1 AGPAPP
7 AGPHPELRRSAGVA
21 AGSGGG
27 PGGDGRGLSHRQGPG
42 DRAVRAGLPRAP
54 GWTGRGEHVEG
65 GAAREHRP
73 DHALPAHGQARL
85 PAKRRARG
93 RLILASTRAAEST
106 GGERRRAA
114 PPGAAAAE
122 RAWDPEG
129 PDLSVLAPPLRDALR
144 NAVERVML
152 DWESVVEHAASPD
165 EAMSHASAITNAIRS
180 SIAGSDADL
189 GGVPHKIGRA
199 SCRERV

>member
-42 DRAVRAGLPRAP
+42 DRAVRARLSRPP
-54 GWTGRGEHVEG
+54 GWPGRGEHVEG

-85 PAKRRARG
+85 PAKRRSRG
-93 RLILASTRAAEST
+93 RLTLASTRAAEST

-114 PPGAAAAE
+114 SAGAAAPE
-122 RAWDPEG
+122 RAWDPDG
-129 PDLSVLAPPLRDALR
+129 PELDSIAPPLRDALR
-144 NAVERVML
+144 NAIERVAL

-165 EAMSHASAITNAIRS
+165 EAMAHVTAIAHAIRRG
-180 SIAGSDADL
+180 IAGSDADL
-189 GGVPHKIGRA
+189 SGVPHTQLSR
-199 SCRERV
+199 R

>member
-1 AGPAPP
+1 
-7 AGPHPELRRSAGVA
+7 
-21 AGSGGG
+21 
-27 PGGDGRGLSHRQGPG
+27 
-42 DRAVRAGLPRAP
+42 
-54 GWTGRGEHVEG
+54 
-65 GAAREHRP
+65 
-73 DHALPAHGQARL
+73 
-85 PAKRRARG
+85 
-93 RLILASTRAAEST
+93 LILASTRAAEST

-122 RAWDPEG
+122 RAWDLEG
-129 PDLSVLAPPLRDALR
+129 PDLAVLAPPLRDALR

-189 GGVPHKIGRA
+189 GGVPHTQLSRRLLSLIRSAFIEEAASLPAAPAADELLTVLGAMERIARA
-199 SCRERV
+199 LEPDWAQHLADRLSGPDGLELVVEVAHDLRSPLTSILFLAETLQ